1 MERPVVHLRRVARKS
16 GAAPVFLALL
26 VALALLPR
34 GTALARDLD
43 TIRKDGVLRHIGIPY
58 ANFVTGGGDGMDVE
72 LVQRFAEK
80 LGVRYEFV
88 PSDWN
93 SAIGD
98 LTGRAVRVRGKDVEV
113 LSDVPVKGDLI
124 ANGLTILP
132 WRQKVVDFS
141 APVFPTQVWVIARAD
156 SAVRPIRPTGNL
168 QEDIDLVK
176 RLFRERSLLTA
187 ENTCLDPALY
197 DLDRTGAEILL
208 FPGRLDEL
216 APALMRK
223 KAELSL
229 LDVPDAL
236 IALEKWPGQI
246 KVIGPLSG
254 KQEMAVA
261 FRKDSPKLREAFNA
275 FLVESRRDGFYDRLV
290 QKYYPYVFNYYPE
303 FFRKGK

>member
-1 MERPVVHLRRVARKS
+1 MERSDVLPRRFARKS
-16 GAAPVFLALL
+16 IAGPVFLALL
-26 VALALLPR
+26 AALALLPC
-34 GTALARDLD
+34 GTAVARDLD
-43 TIRKDGVLRHIGIPY
+43 TIRKDGVIRHIGIPY

-72 LVQRFAEK
+72 LVQRFAAK

-98 LTGRAVRVRGKDVEV
+98 LTGRAVRVRGKEVEI
-113 LSDVPVKGDLI
+113 LADVPVKGDLI
-124 ANGLTILP
+124 ANGMTILP

-156 SAVRPIRPTGNL
+156 SAVRPIQPTGNL

-176 RLFRERSLLTA
+176 RLFRKRSLLTA

-197 DLDRTGAEILL
+197 DLDRTGAEIHL
-208 FPGRLDEL
+208 FPGSLDEL

-229 LDVPDAL
+229 LDGPDAL

-261 FRKDSPKLREAFNA
+261 FRKDSPRLREAFNA
-275 FLVESRRDGFYDRLV
+275 FLVESRGNGSYDRLV

>member
-1 MERPVVHLRRVARKS
+1 MERPVFHLRRFARKS
-16 GAAPVFLALL
+16 RAGPVFLAFLA
-26 VALALLPR
+26 ALALLPR
-34 GTALARDLD
+34 GTAIARDLD

-88 PSDWN
+88 PSDWS

-113 LSDVPVKGDLI
+113 LAEVPVKGDLI
-124 ANGLTILP
+124 ANGMTILP

-141 APVFPTQVWVIARAD
+141 SPVFPTQVWVIARAD

-168 QEDIDLVK
+168 EEDIDLVK
-176 RLFRERSLLTA
+176 RLFRKRSLLAA

-246 KVIGPLSG
+246 KVIGPLTG

-261 FRKDSPKLREAFNA
+261 FRKDSPRLREAFNA
-275 FLVESRRDGFYDRLV
+275 FLVESRGNGFYDRLV

>member
-1 MERPVVHLRRVARKS
+1 MERPVVHLSKVARRTRA
-16 GAAPVFLALL
+16 GPIFLALL
-26 VALALLPR
+26 ATLSLLPR
-34 GTALARDLD
+34 GTAIARDLD

-72 LVQRFAEK
+72 LVQRFAAK

-88 PSDWN
+88 PSDW
-93 SAIGD
+93 SSVIGD
-98 LTGRAVRVRGKDVEV
+98 LTGRSVRVRGKDVEF

-124 ANGLTILP
+124 ANGMTILP
-132 WRQKVVDFS
+132 WRQKVVEFS
-141 APVFPTQVWVIARAD
+141 EPVFPTQVWVIARAD
-156 SAVRPIRPTGNL
+156 SPVRPIRPTGNL

-176 RLFRERSLLTA
+176 RLFRKRSLLTA

-197 DLDRTGAEILL
+197 DLDRTGADILL
-208 FPGRLDEL
+208 FPGQLDEL

-261 FRKDSPKLREAFNA
+261 FRKDSPQLREAFNA
-275 FLVESRRDGFYDRLV
+275 FLVESRGNGFYDRLV